1 MQQRKLIY
9 DCLKEVMVEKQYA
22 NLTLRHAL
30 KQLPSER
37 RGYVTQVVYGTLENY
52 RFVRWCWECFVE
64 RLPKKR
70 VCVKIMTFGLEHMNM
85 VFTCII

>member
-9 DCLKEVMVEKQYA
+9 DCLKAVMVEKQYA

-52 RFVRWCWECFVE
+52 RFVRWCWECFVD
-64 RLPKKR
+64 RKS
-70 VCVKIMTFGLEHMNM
+70 VV
-85 VFTCII
+85 